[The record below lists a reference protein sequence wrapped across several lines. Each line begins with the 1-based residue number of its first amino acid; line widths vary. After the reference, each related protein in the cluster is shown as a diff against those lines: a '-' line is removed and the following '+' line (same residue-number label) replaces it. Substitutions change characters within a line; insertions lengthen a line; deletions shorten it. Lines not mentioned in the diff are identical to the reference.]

1 MFFQLFTHSV
11 NLLLHRIKLCSSRN
25 LISHTQKFSDAAVI
39 LALALFKRYTW
50 EQGARLDCWILV
62 FPPIRHVLTFG
73 VAFLINFLSSSAFL
87 GFRKALEQDAMFF
100 SKEKFKTCERFDFLA
115 Y

>member
-1 MFFQLFTHSV
+1 MFFQLFTHAV

-62 FPPIRHVLTFG
+62 FPPIRLFQK
-73 VAFLINFLSSSAFL
+73 NFKDHFVTARVDFWGSI
-87 GFRKALEQDAMFF
+87 
-100 SKEKFKTCERFDFLA
+100 FD
-115 Y
+115 